1 MDIPFTGSG
10 SDTLLL
16 SSQKQ
21 LAKQWLRF
29 HGIATP
35 RDLAREDPADEPAI
49 QYIVKSVW
57 EHASLGLDDSSV
69 VTGSEAARQKIERC
83 KQQYGGEWFAEE
95 YIDGREFNISVIE
108 QDGEPLV
115 LPIPEISFVDYPD
128 DKPKIVG
135 YAAKWDPDA
144 VEYDAT
150 RRDFP
155 TLPAEQ
161 QEALSDCVKQCWTL
175 FELRGYARVD
185 IRLSTAGIPYVL
197 EINANPCLAQDA
209 GFVVSAEQ
217 AGISYNELIRR
228 IVAAIEPRKQQHQR
242 RAG

>member
-1 MDIPFTGSG
+1 MALPRRAI
-10 SDTLLL
+10 
-16 SSQKQ
+16 
-21 LAKQWLRF
+21 LRPK
-29 HGIATP
+29 TP
-35 RDLAREDPADEPAI
+35 AGEPVI

-115 LPIPEISFVDYPD
+115 LPIPEITFVDYPD

-161 QEALSDCVKQCWTL
+161 QDALSDCVK
-175 FELRGYARVD
+175 A
-185 IRLSTAGIPYVL
+185 VL
-197 EINANPCLAQDA
+197 EPVRTARLRPRRY
-209 GFVVSAEQ
+209 SAVDS
-217 AGISYNELIRR
+217 GYSL
-228 IVAAIEPRKQQHQR
+228 
-242 RAG
+242 RAGNQRQSLSRAGRRLCRVRSTSRH